1 MKFGLT
7 EKEILLLESVFEKN
21 RGIEK
26 VFIYGSRAKGNYKK
40 TSDIDLAICFSSG
53 AKKSIAILRSELEDL
68 PIIYSIDA
76 TDEEEI
82 ETGKFKDAYEKT
94 KQVFYVKR

>member
-7 EKEILLLESVFEKN
+7 EKEIALLTSVFEKN
-21 RGIEK
+21 RSIEN

-40 TSDIDLAICFSSG
+40 TSDIDLAVCFFAG
-53 AKKSIAILRSELEDL
+53 AKKNMAILRSELEDL

-82 ETGKFKDAYEKT
+82 EAGKFKDAYKKT
-94 KQVFYVKR
+94 KQVFYVKQ